1 MFADLKHTLESHLP
15 ARRKKTPSGWISFD
29 APCCQHQ
36 GESPDTRQRGG
47 IMYSGDGSVNY
58 HCFNCGFKAN
68 YTPGRYL
75 NNRFRKLLTWT
86 NVPTSIISKLAMQ
99 AMAISQEIN
108 PEQKKLDDEIKFD
121 TIKLPEDAEPI
132 RTNQYLMERG
142 IVDVPHT
149 FYEAPK
155 SMKDRVIVPIR
166 WHHKLIGYVARAT
179 KDQSPK
185 YFAQVQP
192 GTLFNLDNQH
202 WSRKFVILVEGIF
215 DAIQIDAVAILG
227 SEIAHKQK
235 LQIDALN
242 RKVIV
247 VPDRDRAGTKLIE
260 QACEWGWSVSMP
272 PWSDNIKDVNDAVQ
286 RYGKILTMQAIL
298 KHTHDSKTKIKLN
311 EKLWLN

>member
-15 ARRKKTPSGWISFD
+15 SRRKKTPSGWISFD
-29 APCCQHQ
+29 ARCCQHQ

-68 YTPGRYL
+68 YTPGSYL
-75 NNRFRKLLTWT
+75 NNRFRKLLTWL
-86 NVPTSIISKLAMQ
+86 NVPTSVISKLAMK
-99 AMAISQEIN
+99 AMAISQEVN
-108 PEQKKLDDEIKFD
+108 PEQKKLDNEIKFD
-121 TIKLPEDAEPI
+121 TVKLPEDAEPI
-132 RTNQYLMERG
+132 RTNSYLMERG
-142 IVDVPHT
+142 IGDVPHT

-166 WHHKLIGYVARAT
+166 WHNKLIGYVARAT
-179 KDQSPK
+179 KEMSPK
-185 YFAQVQP
+185 YIAQVQP

-215 DAIQIDAVAILG
+215 DAIQIDGVAILG

-247 VPDRDRAGTKLIE
+247 VPDRDKAGTKLIE
-260 QACEWGWSVSMP
+260 QAIEWGWAVSMP
-272 PWSDNIKDVNDAVQ
+272 PWDTNVKDVNDAVQ
-286 RYGKILTMQAIL
+286 KYGRILTMQAIL
-298 KHTHDSKTKIKLN
+298 KYVFDSKTKIKLQ
-311 EKLWLN
+311 EKLWI